1 MEALKD
7 IVDFGVIGLLLVL
20 SVWSVAVA
28 VERWLFYRRVDL
40 TQFPNQQLC
49 EMTLTKRLVVNGTKE
64 AGELRYVP
72 FVITLTADG
81 RVFMNEQQVSDD
93 GLRILLTPHPKDSSV
108 VVRADR
114 VTMLERFV
122 EVVDE
127 IRGLGFRQVSL
138 EVARL

>member
-1 MEALKD
+1 MERELD
-7 IVDFGVIGLLLVL
+7 QINVIPLVDVMLVLLVIVL
-20 SVWSVAVA
+20 TTAT
-28 VERWLFYRRVDL
+28 FITTGQIPVDL
-40 TQFPNQQLC
+40 A
-49 EMTLTKRLVVNGTKE
+49 KAKE
-64 AGELRYVP
+64 AGDRRDVAL
-72 FVITLTADG
+72 VITLTADG
-81 RVFMNEQQVSDD
+81 RLFMNEQQVSDD
-93 GLRILLTPHPKDSSV
+93 GLRILLTPHPKDSPV

>member
-1 MEALKD
+1 MEHELD
-7 IVDFGVIGLLLVL
+7 QINVIPLVDVMLVLLVIVL
-20 SVWSVAVA
+20 TTATFITTGQIP
-28 VERWLFYRRVDL
+28 VELA
-40 TQFPNQQLC
+40 
-49 EMTLTKRLVVNGTKE
+49 KAKE
-64 AGELRYVP
+64 AGDRRDVP
-72 FVITLTADG
+72 LVITLTADG
-81 RVFMNEQQVSDD
+81 RLFMNEQQVSDD
-93 GLRILLTPHPKDSSV
+93 GLRILLTPHPKDSPV